1 METRSLR
8 LGELFSGPGGLAL
21 GAVNATSRADN
32 VTLKIRHVWACD
44 IDSSACETYRC
55 NICRDVDSQ
64 RVICTD
70 VRELNINDLGSID
83 VFAYGFPCNDFSIVG
98 EHKGVV
104 GKYGRLYYYGVKV
117 LNFFKPIVFVAEN
130 VGGIHSANNGKAFQQ
145 ILSDLESAGDGYNLT
160 VHLYKSEQYGVPQT
174 RHRYIIV
181 GFRRDTRLFFKVPA
195 PTHIEKYVTA
205 KEALSNIPTAAK
217 NNERA
222 RTTAKVIERLK
233 QIKPGENA
241 WTADLDKHLRLNV
254 KAVKLSHIY
263 RRLQPDKPSYTITG
277 SGGGGT
283 HVYHYHD
290 PRPLTNRERARLQ
303 SFPDEFYFCGSREQ
317 VRKQIGMAVPPKLST
332 VIFTAILHTLNGVEY
347 SSVPANFPYHSAPST
362 LWEFRSPSD

>member
-1 METRSLR
+1 ML
-8 LGELFSGPGGLAL
+8 
-21 GAVNATSRADN
+21 
-32 VTLKIRHVWACD
+32 CD
-44 IDSSACETYRC
+44 IDESACETYRF
-55 NICRDVDSQ
+55 NIFRDVDSQ

-70 VRELNINDLGSID
+70 VRELNIKALAEID

-98 EHKGVV
+98 QHEGVV
-104 GKYGRLYYYGVKV
+104 GKYGRLYYYGVEV
-117 LNFFKPIVFVAEN
+117 LNFFKPIVFVAKN
-130 VGGIHSANNGKAFQQ
+130 VGGINSANNGKAFQQ
-145 ILSDLESAGDGYNLT
+145 ILSDLESAGGGYNIT

-181 GFRRDTRLFFKVPA
+181 GFRRDTGLFFKAPA
-195 PTHIEKYVTA
+195 PTHKKKYVTA
-205 KEALSNIPTAAK
+205 KEALSNIPTAAN

-241 WTADLDKHLRLNV
+241 WTADLDEHLRLNV

-283 HVYHYHD
+283 HVYH
-290 PRPLTNRERARLQ
+290 
-303 SFPDEFYFCGSREQ
+303 SMFKFS
-317 VRKQIGMAVPPKLST
+317 
-332 VIFTAILHTLNGVEY
+332 
-347 SSVPANFPYHSAPST
+347 
-362 LWEFRSPSD
+362 